1 MHESP
6 MSKMVIPSRLT
17 ELPKVQEAII
27 QPAQAFGYGKE
38 EIFAIRLALDEAVTN
53 AIHHGNGGDPDKQVT
68 IEYTVDEQAVR
79 ITVTDQGEGFCPDDL
94 PDPTHEENLATPHG
108 RGVML
113 MGVYMTEVSYNDCGN
128 SISMVKRKG
137 CKLPAKDD

>member
-1 MHESP
+1 
-6 MSKMVIPSRLT
+6 MSKMVIPSRLS

-27 QPAQAFGYGKE
+27 QPAQALGYGKE

-53 AIHHGNGGDPDKQVT
+53 AIRHGNGGDPSKNVT
-68 IEYTVDEQAVR
+68 IEYAVDDQAVR
-79 ITVTDQGEGFCPDDL
+79 ITVTDEGKGFCPDDL
-94 PDPTHEENLATPHG
+94 PDPTEEANLATPHG

-113 MGVYMTEVSYNDCGN
+113 MSVYMTDVKYNPCGN

-137 CKLPAKDD
+137 CKLPAKEG